1 MIERLNISKAI
12 LVVVDLQEAFAGA
25 ISDFEKIV
33 QRAVIAVHG
42 CAALGIPIVATEQ
55 VPAKLGKTVE
65 PLRNALGGVHP
76 LEKTAFSAC
85 GAPGFMEG
93 LGNRSQILLCG
104 IETHICVQ
112 QTALDLLAQNRRVQ
126 ILIDAVGSRS
136 PHDREAGLQKLWAA
150 GAIPSSVE
158 MALFEL
164 MGDSRH
170 EQFRAIQKL
179 VK

>member
-1 MIERLNISKAI
+1 
-12 LVVVDLQEAFAGA
+12 
-25 ISDFEKIV
+25 
-33 QRAVIAVHG
+33 
-42 CAALGIPIVATEQ
+42 LGIPIIATEQ

-65 PLRNALGGVHP
+65 PLRSALGSVPP

-93 LGNRSQILLCG
+93 LSHRSQILLCG

-112 QTALDLLAQNRRVQ
+112 QTALDLLAINRQ
-126 ILIDAVGSRS
+126 IHILADAIGSRFS
-136 PHDREAGLQKLWAA
+136 ADCDAGLQKLWAA
-150 GAIPSSVE
+150 GAVPSSVE

-170 EQFRAIQKL
+170 EQFRVIQKL